1 MCFCFI
7 SGWMLNGM
15 LEFSLMFS
23 LGDDGECP
31 WLYFWDVGCNVVTD
45 ADKIE
50 IIDIDWVRNW
60 VVKNS

>member
-1 MCFCFI
+1 
-7 SGWMLNGM
+7 MLNGM
-15 LEFSLMFS
+15 LEFSLMLS